1 MLENLQE
8 SNQYDDFLFNSSSET
23 KLIKKNNT
31 IYEIDQNINEIY
43 VILEGEAESSSG
55 KNKKNLVLGKGSVLG
70 LMDTILK
77 RNYSKEMKAKTSVV
91 LAIIKKDKIEK
102 KLSENILQSALIKAL
117 AIDID
122 NDNPNVW
129 S

>member
-1 MLENLQE
+1 MLEKLQE
-8 SNQYDDFLFNSSSET
+8 SNQYDDFLFSSSSET

-43 VILEGEAESSSG
+43 VILEGEAESSSA
-55 KNKKNLVLGKGSVLG
+55 KNKKNLVLRKGSVLG

-91 LAIIKKDKIEK
+91 LAIVKKDKIEK
-102 KLSENILQSALIKAL
+102 KLSENIL
-117 AIDID
+117 
-122 NDNPNVW
+122 
-129 S
+129 

>member
-1 MLENLQE
+1 MLDNLQE
-8 SNQYDDFLFNSSSET
+8 SNQNDDFLFNSSTET
-23 KLIKKNNT
+23 KLIKKNNS
-31 IYEIDQNINEIY
+31 IYKIDQNINEIY

-55 KNKKNLVLGKGSVLG
+55 KNKRNLVHGKGSVLG

-77 RNYSKEMKAKTSVV
+77 RKYSKEMKAKTSVV

-102 KLSENILQSALIKAL
+102 KLNENVLQSALIKAL

-122 NDNPNVW
+122 NDNPNIW